1 MPTKLSIVPEYR
13 GGGVLLLVSG
23 EIDLSTASRVTAAV
37 EQARNPGTP
46 LILDLTEV
54 EFVDSS
60 GARAIAQA
68 DQELEANGE
77 RLLTVPSPAVRR
89 VVEIGGL
96 DQALHL
102 CANLDEA
109 LDAGRRFSRRPRP
122 GRHRPPR
129 RR

>member
-13 GGGVLLLVSG
+13 GGSVLLLVSG
-23 EIDLSTASRVTAAV
+23 EIDLSTSARVSEAV
-37 EQARNPGTP
+37 EHARNPGTP

-77 RLLTVPSPAVRR
+77 RLLTVPSRAVRR
-89 VVEIGGL
+89 VVQLGGL
-96 DQALHL
+96 DQVLHL
-102 CANLDEA
+102 CANVDEA
-109 LDAGRRFSRRPRP
+109 LDAGRRFSNRRRRPR
-122 GRHRPPR
+122 RARPD
-129 RR
+129 